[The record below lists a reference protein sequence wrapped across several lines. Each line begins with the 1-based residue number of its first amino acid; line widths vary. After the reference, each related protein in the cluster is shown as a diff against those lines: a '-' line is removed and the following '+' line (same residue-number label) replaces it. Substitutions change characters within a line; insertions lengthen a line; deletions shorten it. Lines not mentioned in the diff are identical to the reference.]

1 MLRRVVARLGL
12 LIGFF
17 LTVPAAGREKFSE
30 RARGAARIHPM
41 NTRSLWLSEKF
52 DACGDRL
59 RRILAGVFGR
69 PSWSP
74 PAWLR
79 HSWERFDRF
88 NQARPH
94 LTSGI
99 VLAVLLLIYGATWTW
114 HWYKT

>member
-12 LIGFF
+12 LIGIL
-17 LTVPAAGREKFSE
+17 LTARAARRETFSE
-30 RARGAARIHPM
+30 RAGRTPRIHPM
-41 NTRSLWLSEKF
+41 NTRSLWLSEKLE
-52 DACGDRL
+52 ACGARL
-59 RRILAGVFGR
+59 RRIMAGVFGR

-79 HSWERFDRF
+79 HGWERFNLF

-99 VLAVLLLIYGATWTW
+99 VLAVLLLVYASA
-114 HWYKT
+114 